1 MTRRVAHFNRVGTE
15 THQTAGWSYVIF
27 DDAPETR
34 ERLLTNTLLS
44 DSQVEDTLKRLRTPK
59 ILVGAQYQHKFDGGF
74 TATVKMV
81 DGKNI
86 YFELSNG
93 TPRALGEAAFRNDY
107 EV

>member
-1 MTRRVAHFNRVGTE
+1 MSRRVAHFNRVGTE
-15 THQTAGWSYVIF
+15 THQTSGWSHVIF
-27 DDAPETR
+27 DDAPQTS
-34 ERLLTNTLLS
+34 ERLLTATLLNA
-44 DSQVEDTLKRLRTPK
+44 SQVEDTLKRLLIPK
-59 ILVGAQYQHKFDGGF
+59 ILVGDQYQHKFDSDF

-93 TPRALGEAAFRNDY
+93 TPRAQLEADFRNAY